1 MHFVEDTNVAI
12 DLILIGQAE
21 ERNTRIILEDVYTQE
36 IQNTSFDN
44 VLTFVL

>member
-12 DLILIGQAE
+12 SLILIGQDE
-21 ERNTRIILEDVYTQE
+21 ERNTRIFLEDVFIQE